1 MPGGGI
7 ALRRDATDKRLESEV
22 HTVIYESI
30 TILMTISELNV
41 VNYYCS
47 YQFLV
52 VIRAEYSPDTSN
64 T

>member
-1 MPGGGI
+1 MCPLHQKMPGGGI

-41 VNYYCS
+41 
-47 YQFLV
+47 
-52 VIRAEYSPDTSN
+52 T
-64 T
+64 